1 MSERNIVHDE
11 ELEMQKEAMSK
22 IRAINDKYTEETGR
36 KKKYFIFTTGCQM
49 NAHDSEKLSYMLT
62 DMGYEH
68 TENEN
73 EADFILYNTCCI
85 RENAEEKV
93 YGRLGYLKYYK
104 SDRSHV
110 VM

>member
-49 NAHDSEKLSYMLT
+49 NAHDSEKQ
-62 DMGYEH
+62 
-68 TENEN
+68 
-73 EADFILYNTCCI
+73 I
-85 RENAEEKV
+85 
-93 YGRLGYLKYYK
+93 GRA
-104 SDRSHV
+104 HV
-110 VM
+110 